1 MAEYISVM
9 AAVSLVALTIG
20 SQLGG
25 RIATLPSSTGA
36 ALELISAGARAER
49 VPIAGARAAYG
60 RAPYRKPVLRYLYA
74 AGWIGGTKHP
84 RSCLLTRFADRIA
97 EEQATVEIRRTDTLA
112 RQLRKRGVTPRT
124 AARSLVKGVVSAC
137 S

>member
-1 MAEYISVM
+1 MAEYISVT

-25 RIATLPSSTGA
+25 RIATLPSSTAA
-36 ALELISAGARAER
+36 ALELVSAGARAEKVS
-49 VPIAGARAAYG
+49 VPGARAAYG

-74 AGWIGGTKHP
+74 AGWIGGTKHKA
-84 RSCLLTRFADRIA
+84 SCLLTRFADRTA
-97 EEQATVEIRRTDTLA
+97 EEHATAEIRRTDSLRRQLA
-112 RQLRKRGVTPRT
+112 RRGVTPRT
-124 AARSLVKGVVSAC
+124 AARTLVRGVVSAC